1 MSEVT
6 ERSVLIVGGR
16 RRGRPRI
23 GDRVAV
29 RIPDALLDDLCREAL
44 RRQMDLSAVIRE
56 RCAAFSGTHKSR
68 TR

>member
-1 MSEVT
+1 MSEIT

-29 RIPDALLDDLCREAL
+29 RIPDALLDELCHEA
-44 RRQMDLSAVIRE
+44 RVRQMDVAAVIRE
-56 RCAAFSGTHKSR
+56 RCLAFSGTHKSHPQ
-68 TR
+68 